1 MGFELIDSVAKAKRN
16 ELILNLQGTT
26 KYPKLK
32 IIREKLLDLKTS
44 VELAE
49 ILDVT
54 RPTMS
59 KLEKCTNK
67 LSGAQYLAIC
77 ALIEKKKNE
86 ALLTLDDIN
95 LDKNTFMEILINK
108 LSLMTAFYGVS
119 YILELLNLL
128 QYKKENNEARYVKS
142 ISKLREFTCLENW
155 INSINYNE
163 DLSEN
168 EVNLILSEGDIFID
182 FSSFESIGDI
192 NSFLDK
198 YAKADKKGT
207 GHLLYIYKDL
217 LLLLDKIQKKVES
230 SIVNEDI
237 VNFVIKFSLLQKTE
251 KLEPLTYEE
260 LNGYLGLHMIPT
272 PKHPVVF
279 IVQNES
285 IAKDIKKD
293 TVYGKRKFKGED
305 GFEKFRKALEVLS
318 IDKIEICKYKDNK
331 IKRWLFDYEIILNEI
346 SNLSDE
352 EKNLLNNRRMAALK
366 HNVYIEGDDSIDS
379 IETEKDAEEF
389 ISKMDE
395 YEMKYK
401 RDKKIMNEKLEG
413 LIKEILK
420 YISPNETKNDFGYI

>member
-1 MGFELIDSVAKAKRN
+1 MEFKLIDSVAKAKRN
-16 ELILNLQGTT
+16 ELILNLQGTK

-95 LDKNTFMEILINK
+95 LDKNTFREILINK

-198 YAKADKKGT
+198 YAKADKKGI
-207 GHLLYIYKDL
+207 GHLFYIYKDL

-230 SIVNEDI
+230 SVVNEDI
-237 VNFVIKFSLLQKTE
+237 VNFVVKFSLLQKTE

-260 LNGYLGLHMIPT
+260 LNGYLGFPT

-346 SNLSDE
+346 SNLNDE

-366 HNVYIEGDDSIDS
+366 PNVYIEGDDSIDL
-379 IETEKDAEEF
+379 IETEKDVEEF

-401 RDKKIMNEKLEG
+401 RGKKIMNEKLEG

-420 YISPNETKNDFGYI
+420 YISPNETKI